1 MALTEHASQLFE
13 QLCQDF
19 EPVHLIHLKDEMR
32 EQVNNFREAAKE
44 HEMLPVDLAQ
54 ELHDKLHVLFRQMG
68 NFSPEQQRLV
78 VGAARYFVSQD
89 DEYPDTDTILGLD
102 DDVSVFNHVIEQLGR
117 SDLRMR
123 Y

>member
-1 MALTEHASQLFE
+1 
-13 QLCQDF
+13 
-19 EPVHLIHLKDEMR
+19 
-32 EQVNNFREAAKE
+32 
-44 HEMLPVDLAQ
+44 
-54 ELHDKLHVLFRQMG
+54 MG
-68 NFSPEQQRLV
+68 NFSPDQQRLV

-117 SDLRMR
+117 SDLKMH